1 MYYGK
6 QFRQIACMVRK
17 GCDAEIGNILN
28 KGESQNPDISC
39 ENYI

>member
-6 QFRQIACMVRK
+6 QFRQIACTVGK

-28 KGESQNPDISC
+28 KGESQNPDILY
-39 ENYI
+39 ETT